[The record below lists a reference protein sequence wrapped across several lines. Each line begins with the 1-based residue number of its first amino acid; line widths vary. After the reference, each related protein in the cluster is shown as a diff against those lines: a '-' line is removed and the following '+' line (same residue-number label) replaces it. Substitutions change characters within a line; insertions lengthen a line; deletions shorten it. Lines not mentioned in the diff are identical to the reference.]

1 MIVSYSQTKDE
12 FMQTDVFVEM
22 ECCQCNHDGEAVCGD
37 DFLFERIATENRHL
51 AVLSDGLGSGIKAN
65 LLATMTTT
73 MALRFIRSN
82 MDVLQSAEVIMDT
95 LPVCEV
101 RKISYATFTI
111 FDLQLGGKSR
121 VIEMENPPFIHLRN
135 NNDLIVERRDLI
147 SERWVSRKVQLS
159 EIHTIIGDRLI
170 TFSDGVTQA
179 GLGRKGYKFGWR
191 REGVLAFIKSQI
203 ERKPDI
209 SAMELSKAVV
219 AAARSCN
226 ENYACIDDISCM
238 VIYLRKP
245 RKLRLLTGPPFY
257 EESDAAFAELV
268 RNFDGKTIL
277 CGGTTAK
284 IISRELNRPIQ
295 FDNKLLSKGGG
306 LPPPS
311 DIRGIDLVT
320 EGILT
325 LTDVV
330 QKIEKGVESADVLPL
345 ASKKMVQFFRN
356 SDEIELVVGTKVNE
370 AHQDPNLPID
380 LEIRRNIVKRLKTVL
395 EEKYRKRVLLKY
407 F

>member
-1 MIVSYSQTKDE
+1 
-12 FMQTDVFVEM
+12 DVFVEM
-22 ECCQCNHDGEAVCGD
+22 ECCQCNHDGEAVCGN

-82 MDVLQSAEVIMDT
+82 MEVLQSAEMIMDT
-95 LPVCEV
+95 LPVCEI

-135 NNDLIVERRDLI
+135 NNDLKIERHDLIPERRML
-147 SERWVSRKVQLS
+147 RKVQLS
-159 EIHTIIGDRLI
+159 EIHVIIGDRLI
-170 TFSDGVTQA
+170 AFSDGVTQA
-179 GLGRKGYKFGWR
+179 GLGRKNYKFGWK
-191 REGVLAFIKSQI
+191 REGVLACVKSQI
-203 ERKPDI
+203 ENIPDI
-209 SAMELSKAVV
+209 SALELSKAVV
-219 AAARSCN
+219 SAARNCN
-226 ENYACIDDISCM
+226 ENNACIDDMSCM
-238 VIYLRKP
+238 VIYLRQP

-257 EESDAAFAELV
+257 EESDTAYAELV
-268 RNFDGKTIL
+268 RDFDGKKIL

-284 IISRELNRPIQ
+284 IISRELNRPIK
-295 FDNKLLSKGGG
+295 FNNKLLSKGEY
-306 LPPPS
+306 LPPPPS
-311 DIRGIDLVT
+311 DIYGIDLVT

-330 QKIEKGVESADVLPL
+330 QRIEKGNALATPLPL
-345 ASKKMVQFFRN
+345 ASQKMVQLFRN
-356 SDEIELVVGTKVNE
+356 SDEIELIVGSKVNE

-395 EEKYRKRVLLKY
+395 EEKYRKRVSIRY

>member
-1 MIVSYSQTKDE
+1 
-12 FMQTDVFVEM
+12 M
-22 ECCQCNHDGEAVCGD
+22 ECCQLNHDGEAVCGD
-37 DFLFERIATENRHL
+37 DFLFERVSTENRHL

-82 MDVLQSAEVIMDT
+82 MDILQSAEIIMDT

-111 FDLQLGGKSR
+111 FDLQIGGKSR
-121 VIEMENPPFIHLRN
+121 IIEMDNPAFIHFRN
-135 NNDLIVERRDLI
+135 NCDLKVERRDLV
-147 SERWVSRKVQLS
+147 SERWSSRKVRLS
-159 EIHTIIGDRLI
+159 EVHTIIGDRLI
-170 TFSDGVTQA
+170 VFSDGVTQA
-179 GLGRKGYKFGWR
+179 GLGRKNYKFGWQ
-191 REGVLAFIKSQI
+191 REGALTFIKKQI
-203 ERKPDI
+203 ENTPDI
-209 SAMELSKAVV
+209 SAHELSRAVV
-219 AAARSCN
+219 FAARNCN
-226 ENYACIDDISCM
+226 ENNACIDDISCM

-257 EESDAAFAELV
+257 KESDTAYAELV
-268 RNFDGKTIL
+268 REFDGKTIL

-284 IISRELNRPIQ
+284 IIAGKLNRLIKI
-295 FDNKLLSKGGG
+295 DVNMLSQSGG
-306 LPPPS
+306 LPPIS
-311 DIRGIDLVT
+311 TIHGIDLVT

-330 QKIEKGVESADVLPL
+330 QRIEKGDALAAPLPL
-345 ASKKMVQFFRN
+345 ASKKMIELFRN

-370 AHQDPNLPID
+370 AHQDPNLPVD

-395 EEKYRKRVLLKY
+395 EEKYRKRVSIRY

>member
-1 MIVSYSQTKDE
+1 
-12 FMQTDVFVEM
+12 MQTNVFVEM
-22 ECCQCNHDGEAVCGD
+22 ECCQFNHDGESVCGD
-37 DFLFERIATENRHL
+37 DFLFERSETENRHL

-82 MDVLQSAEVIMDT
+82 IDILQSAEVIMDT

-111 FDLQLGGKSR
+111 FDLQIGGKSR
-121 VIEMENPPFIHLRN
+121 IIEMDNPAFIHLRN
-135 NNDLIVERRDLI
+135 NCDLKVERRDLI
-147 SERWVSRKVQLS
+147 SERWVSRKVRLS
-159 EIHTIIGDRLI
+159 EIHAIIGDRLI
-170 TFSDGVTQA
+170 VFSDGVTQA

-191 REGVLAFIKSQI
+191 REGALAFIKKQI
-203 ERKPDI
+203 ENTPDI
-209 SAMELSKAVV
+209 SARELSHAVV
-219 AAARSCN
+219 MAARNCN
-226 ENYACIDDISCM
+226 ENNACIDDISCM

-245 RKLRLLTGPPFY
+245 RKLRLLTGPPFHK
-257 EESDAAFAELV
+257 ESDTAFAELV
-268 RNFDGKTIL
+268 REFDGKTIL

-284 IISRELNRPIQ
+284 IIAGELNRSIKIDVNMLPQ
-295 FDNKLLSKGGG
+295 SGG
-306 LPPPS
+306 LPPIS
-311 DIRGIDLVT
+311 KINGIDLVT

-330 QKIEKGVESADVLPL
+330 QRIEKGDALANPLPL
-345 ASKKMVQFFRN
+345 ASKKMVELFRN

-370 AHQDPNLPID
+370 AHQDPNLPVD

-395 EEKYRKRVLLKY
+395 EEKYRKRVSIRY